1 MRTVIGIFFL
11 GISTSSA
18 MAGSFGFS
26 PYQTSALPRAQAVA
40 IADLLGDSRKEIVV
54 VTDKLTGSPTSE
66 KVFIFTVD
74 PINGPQIVTSMNYSS
89 GPFQPSVRVSVAD
102 LDQNGLQDI
111 LVGHALGIDVI
122 RNLGQGNFSDPTLY
136 PTTTYAGK
144 IATLDA
150 DRDGDLDIVGASTI
164 GVYLLSNN
172 GNGTFSPATTIPLPA
187 GYPVLD
193 LEIGDLNGDGI
204 DDIAALSNPPK
215 LFVLH
220 GNGSGSFG
228 QQQIAYTS
236 GSATVTGMGLGDLN
250 GDRLADLIINRRSI
264 STPTWLWRLD
274 QTPLGNLA
282 PPVNIPSGFNAET
295 PEIADLNGDGL
306 DDAIVLHSNFPQ
318 LGYYI
323 QDGAALSTELSAS
336 FPSASGYNEQ
346 SMAVGDVTGDG
357 CPDVAVA
364 HLFNGLIFL
373 QGQSCTGA
381 DGALTLS
388 SPANSGKL
396 VVQVS
401 NNAGPIAIRDVDV
414 DLRSVGGLVLKSES
428 CAQLTTY
435 SRSQQRFRCSTKDI
449 AAGASATWTFTYGGR
464 GKAAVSATLTS
475 ASRDTDPSNNSNQID
490 VLNE

>member
-193 LEIGDLNGDGI
+193 VKVTLLDGQMHAVDSSEMAFRNAGSIGTKEAMRKAGPVVLEPIMKVEVRIPEDYFGSVVGDLNSRRGM
-204 DDIAALSNPPK
+204 IASTDAI
-215 LFVLH
+215 
-220 GNGSGSFG
+220 GNT
-228 QQQIAYTS
+228 QVVVAM
-236 GSATVTGMGLGDLN
+236 V
-250 GDRLADLIINRRSI
+250 
-264 STPTWLWRLD
+264 
-274 QTPLGNLA
+274 PL
-282 PPVNIPSGFNAET
+282 AET
-295 PEIADLNGDGL
+295 
-306 DDAIVLHSNFPQ
+306 F
-318 LGYYI
+318 GY
-323 QDGAALSTELSAS
+323 ST
-336 FPSASGYNEQ
+336 
-346 SMAVGDVTGDG
+346 
-357 CPDVAVA
+357 
-364 HLFNGLIFL
+364 
-373 QGQSCTGA
+373 
-381 DGALTLS
+381 
-388 SPANSGKL
+388 
-396 VVQVS
+396 
-401 NNAGPIAIRDVDV
+401 
-414 DLRSVGGLVLKSES
+414 DLRS
-428 CAQLTTY
+428 LTQGRASY
-435 SRSQQRFRCSTKDI
+435 SMEFDHYEEVPKNI
-449 AAGASATWTFTYGGR
+449 A
-464 GKAAVSATLTS
+464 ATLTKQ
-475 ASRDTDPSNNSNQID
+475 AAG
-490 VLNE
+490 VA